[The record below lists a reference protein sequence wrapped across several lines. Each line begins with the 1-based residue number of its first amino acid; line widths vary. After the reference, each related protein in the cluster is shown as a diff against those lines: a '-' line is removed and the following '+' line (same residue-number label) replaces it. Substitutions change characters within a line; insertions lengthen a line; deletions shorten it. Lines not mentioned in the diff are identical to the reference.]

1 MYREEL
7 PGEVMSI
14 RVGEQ
19 AAMARPGYHADVR
32 DTRSGITDVLHAFTL
47 GNIILYIFLGTAIV
61 LRGVMSFTLH
71 MWYPWIQGA
80 DDALLMRQALPG
92 YESSDD
98 SMTLAKNPGYGYWIR
113 FYSKIG
119 LSADAAQFC
128 IWLLAAL
135 VMGFAL
141 WHLFHSRFLAI
152 FTFLY
157 VLWNPLAFENWL
169 GTRLYR
175 NSLFAPLT
183 FLLLGLLIVFLGM
196 VIPLRGNRAGD
207 SLQRSS
213 HSKNAVPSFRISP
226 LQYCLYAFL
235 GVCTGITMCLLY
247 LLKEDSIW
255 LLPMFVFVILF
266 KTFRIVR
273 SNVALLSKV
282 LVVFLS
288 SVPLITLFVGVSA
301 SMQHIQRH
309 FGVSLLNTR
318 TQGELEGF
326 VERIYLID
334 NPEQTTDIWAPTSS
348 IQKAID
354 VSPTMQGNHKLIQ
367 ELFHSGFVAPDIQ
380 QNPIRGDFLTWQ
392 IRAALQNSGQ
402 WNNES
407 QIQRMFRDVN
417 GELDQAFTDG
427 RLRETD
433 KVFLTSGM
441 VPRSGGEISELI
453 KPTLRAFRWNINN
466 LDMFQITTG
475 FNDTASNPQNVAGL
489 EKVRIDPSNPNP
501 SVLSFFTVDDA
512 NRVTTVLSKAY
523 AAVNGLL
530 CMLFAATMIVSISR
544 AIRGRSAEAV
554 ALTLSILLFLYALV
568 YVFSVV
574 WFTQYVGKEYVTFFY
589 SAGSTAPFVVTAFF
603 LGLGALSAFYRSEYR
618 VEEK

>member
-1 MYREEL
+1 
-7 PGEVMSI
+7 MSI
-14 RVGEQ
+14 RVGEKASMVQ
-19 AAMARPGYHADVR
+19 AGEHADDR
-32 DTRSGITDVLHAFTL
+32 QNKPGIADVLHEFTL
-47 GNIILYIFLGTAIV
+47 GNVILCIFMAIAIV

-71 MWYPWIQGA
+71 IWYPWTQGA

-135 VMGFAL
+135 VLGFAL
-141 WHLFHSRFLAI
+141 WHLFHNRVLAI

-196 VIPLRGNRAGD
+196 VIPLRGRRAD
-207 SLQRSS
+207 ESPQRSS
-213 HSKNAVPSFRISP
+213 HSNNAVPSFRISP
-226 LQYCLYAFL
+226 LQYCLYALL
-235 GVCTGITMCLLY
+235 GVCTGMTMCLLY

-273 SNVALLSKV
+273 SKVALLSKV
-282 LVVFLS
+282 LLVFLS
-288 SVPLITLFVGVSA
+288 FVPLVTLFVGVSA
-301 SMQHIQRH
+301 SMQHIQWH

-354 VSPTMQGNHKLIQ
+354 VSPTLQDNHQLIQ

-407 QIQRMFRDVN
+407 QVQRMFRDVN
-417 GELDQAFTDG
+417 AELDQAFTDG

-433 KVFLTSGM
+433 KIFLTSGM
-441 VPRSGGEISELI
+441 VPRSSGEISELI
-453 KPTLRAFRWNINN
+453 KPTLRAFRWNIND

-475 FNDTASNPQNVAGL
+475 FNDGASNPQNVAGL

-501 SVLSFFTVDDA
+501 SILSFFTVEDA
-512 NRVTTVLSKAY
+512 NRVSAVLSKVY
-523 AAVNGLL
+523 AAVNSLL
-530 CMLFAATMIVSISR
+530 FLLFVAAIIVSIR
-544 AIRGRSAEAV
+544 RMILRRSAEVV

-574 WFTQYVGKEYVTFFY
+574 WFTQFLHTEYVTFFY
-589 SAGSTAPFVVTAFF
+589 SVGSTAPFVVTAFF
-603 LGLGALSAFYRSEYR
+603 LGLGALSAFYRSECR

>member
-1 MYREEL
+1 MPIHVVERASMTNAE
-7 PGEVMSI
+7 
-14 RVGEQ
+14 
-19 AAMARPGYHADVR
+19 ADGGVQR
-32 DTRSGITDVLHAFTL
+32 NRSGVTDVLRRLTP
-47 GNIILYIFLGTAIV
+47 GSVILYIFLGLAIV
-61 LRGVMSFTLH
+61 MRGVMSVTLH

-80 DDALLMRQALPG
+80 DDALLMRQALQG

-141 WHLFHSRFLAI
+141 WHVFHSRALAI
-152 FTFLY
+152 FAFLY

-196 VIPLRGNRAGD
+196 VIPLRSGKANENPQRA
-207 SLQRSS
+207 S
-213 HSKNAVPSFRISP
+213 HARNAVPVYHTHF
-226 LQYCLYAFL
+226 LKYCSYAIF
-235 GVCTGITMCLLY
+235 GVCTGVVMSLLY

-255 LLPMFVFVILF
+255 LLPMFIFVVLF
-266 KTFRIVR
+266 KSFRILR
-273 SNVALLSKV
+273 SNVSVLPKVILVLLT
-282 LVVFLS
+282 FL
-288 SVPLITLFVGVSA
+288 PLLTLFVGVSA
-301 SMQHIQRH
+301 SVQHIQRH

-326 VERIYLID
+326 VERIYQID

-354 VSPTMQGNHKLIQ
+354 VSPTLQGNHKLIQ

-441 VPRSGGEISELI
+441 VSRSGGEISELI

-530 CMLFAATMIVSISR
+530 CMLFAATMIVSICR

-618 VEEK
+618 VEEV